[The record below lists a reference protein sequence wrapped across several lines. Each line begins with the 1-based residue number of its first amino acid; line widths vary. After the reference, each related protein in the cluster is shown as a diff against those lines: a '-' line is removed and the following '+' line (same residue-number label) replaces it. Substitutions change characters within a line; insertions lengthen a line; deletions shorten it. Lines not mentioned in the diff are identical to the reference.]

1 MFGTVIVL
9 TLLTDFDEWQLGDV
23 SKFMR
28 AIWHMLEHEYS
39 KQSDSCHCMF
49 NCCFSNRILRS
60 EILMYLLN
68 WYWEKFVNL
77 VKMSCS
83 AAEIAEKRRLAK
95 ERLQKTLGTA
105 HTPKPSTSSNTAT
118 SPGTDAKPTSV
129 FYGNGNNEKAETLNQ
144 YENKMKHQPSH
155 RTANRISSQPYP
167 VRDGAAAQ
175 STSSTNTNNNARKV
189 ASIFEKV
196 ISCTCSMISSTRF
209 QVKESGYSAKL
220 IDVYKSIQTRSFG
233 KCWNEKNRN
242 FSSIHALYFQI
253 TRKRFG
259 HLIWAFMTRSR
270 RKSVLL
276 IQMFLLVHCQI
287 LFWSYWDKVI
297 FDWMSVLKNSYEFGI
312 FLHHHFRKGGSW
324 FHVSWSDRKE
334 TLFSATWF
342 PKIRGRFCNQKWW
355 TMHDCRWHGTWYVSK
370 CISFNGSILQSN
382 LILVIILSIWI
393 FILITVH
400 R

>member
-60 EILMYLLN
+60 EFLMYLLN

-105 HTPKPSTSSNTAT
+105 HTPKPTTSSNIAT

-189 ASIFEKV
+189 VSIFEKV

-242 FSSIHALYFQI
+242 FSSIHVLYFSDHE
-253 TRKRFG
+253 KK
-259 HLIWAFMTRSR
+259 IWSFDL
-270 RKSVLL
+270 SVYDEV
-276 IQMFLLVHCQI
+276 QK
-287 LFWSYWDKVI
+287 KVRALNPNVSI
-297 FDWMSVLKNSYEFGI
+297 GPLPNFVLKLLRQGNFWLNERIEKFLRIWNISSSSFQKRGILISCVLKRSKRNSIQCYLI
-312 FLHHHFRKGGSW
+312 
-324 FHVSWSDRKE
+324 
-334 TLFSATWF
+334 
-342 PKIRGRFCNQKWW
+342 
-355 TMHDCRWHGTWYVSK
+355 SK
-370 CISFNGSILQSN
+370 NTGPLLQSEMVDDAW
-382 LILVIILSIWI
+382 LPMTWDLVRFEMH
-393 FILITVH
+393 FIQRINFAIKFVSC
-400 R
+400 